1 MLDYKRQ
8 RGGGADAGSRGKGGG
23 VYAGYLQKG
32 KGRVKSS
39 TRKSDP
45 QNEGK
50 GERAGR

>member
-1 MLDYKRQ
+1 MQ
-8 RGGGADAGSRGKGGG
+8 GAGGKVEESMQDEE
-23 VYAGYLQKG
+23 GYLQKG